1 MDDYSDSPP
10 TFLQPRPPT
19 QNNNN
24 LNSFEEEFQVK
35 IAAASSSATSNL
47 SKYAQLLGVLE
58 EMGGFF
64 LIFGW
69 VGVVFEKI
77 YFSRPQH
84 SPNLCWLK
92 IIL

>member
-19 QNNNN
+19 QNNN

-64 LIFGW
+64 LMFG
-69 VGVVFEKI
+69 GCGF
-77 YFSRPQH
+77 
-84 SPNLCWLK
+84 
-92 IIL
+92 